1 MRLTSN
7 QLICGLCQQL
17 SDTESS
23 RERTTSRFLLLDL
36 CLCVSSQI
44 AHFFSLGIRIVA
56 RTWMVSIFFCT
67 FAPIIKM
74 FGTMKQRI
82 YKLLLI
88 YVVLVAI
95 FALQHPVFIACYHS
109 LFRGVG
115 LGGVCAATW
124 HGLRMDMAMAGYLA
138 IVPGLLAAASVWTA
152 GRAMRYAACIYSAVA
167 AAVVSLSFV
176 VDLCLYG
183 YWGFRLD
190 ATPVFYFFTSPA
202 DAVASVSGW
211 FVVMGLLAAA
221 AYGAGVYWVLQK
233 ILTADVPLLPT
244 LRSRIVATAVAIVLT
259 GVLFIPIRGG
269 FTTST
274 MNLSAA
280 YFSQNQRLNH
290 AAINPLFSF
299 MHSMAHQ
306 TDFASQYRFMDNAD
320 AERLMEALRD
330 KPVADADSVPR
341 LFTTNRPNVIFII
354 LESFS
359 SHLLPSLGGE
369 NVAPN
374 LDAMSREGVTCTN
387 FWGNSFRTDRGL
399 VSIISGYPAQ
409 PSTSIMKFAEK
420 VEHLPSIP
428 KAMKREGYDLKYYYG
443 GDANFTNML
452 AYLVSAG
459 FDKVVSDKDFPLK
472 DRTGKWGA
480 PDHLVFE
487 RMLADLKAD
496 PNPRRPIFRILQTSS
511 SHEPFEVP
519 FAKFDDKLLNAM
531 AFSDAQIGRLIDR
544 LRESP
549 VWNNLLVVLVADH
562 GYPYPYD
569 LAYNAP
575 LRHRIPMIWLGG
587 ALATASRT
595 VDTYASQ
602 IDICATLLAQ
612 MGLPHDE
619 FDYSKNIFGAT
630 PPHKFGY
637 YCFSDGFGV
646 IDADGETVYD
656 NTGETVLFQT
666 GPQSE
671 RLEWGKAMLQT
682 TYEDIGRR

>member
-1 MRLTSN
+1 
-7 QLICGLCQQL
+7 
-17 SDTESS
+17 
-23 RERTTSRFLLLDL
+23 
-36 CLCVSSQI
+36 
-44 AHFFSLGIRIVA
+44 
-56 RTWMVSIFFCT
+56 
-67 FAPIIKM
+67 
-74 FGTMKQRI
+74 MKQRI

-211 FVVMGLLAAA
+211 FVFMGLLAAA
-221 AYGAGVYWVLQK
+221 AYGVGVYWVLQK

-452 AYLVSAG
+452 AYLVSADACSAG
-459 FDKVVSDKDFPLK
+459 VRCVGDYDSRPSVCHADTSGSVPAAPLQSRESVVGDGAYCRGLSRRFLRLPVVSRSQFVRSCL
-472 DRTGKWGA
+472 
-480 PDHLVFE
+480 
-487 RMLADLKAD
+487 
-496 PNPRRPIFRILQTSS
+496 IFDIAVCQPQTQSF
-511 SHEPFEVP
+511 HFCV
-519 FAKFDDKLLNAM
+519 
-531 AFSDAQIGRLIDR
+531 
-544 LRESP
+544 
-549 VWNNLLVVLVADH
+549 
-562 GYPYPYD
+562 
-569 LAYNAP
+569 
-575 LRHRIPMIWLGG
+575 GG
-587 ALATASRT
+587 A
-595 VDTYASQ
+595 
-602 IDICATLLAQ
+602 
-612 MGLPHDE
+612 
-619 FDYSKNIFGAT
+619 
-630 PPHKFGY
+630 
-637 YCFSDGFGV
+637 
-646 IDADGETVYD
+646 
-656 NTGETVLFQT
+656 
-666 GPQSE
+666 
-671 RLEWGKAMLQT
+671 
-682 TYEDIGRR
+682 

>member
-1 MRLTSN
+1 
-7 QLICGLCQQL
+7 
-17 SDTESS
+17 
-23 RERTTSRFLLLDL
+23 
-36 CLCVSSQI
+36 
-44 AHFFSLGIRIVA
+44 
-56 RTWMVSIFFCT
+56 
-67 FAPIIKM
+67 M

-306 TDFASQYRFMDNAD
+306 TDFASQ
-320 AERLMEALRD
+320 
-330 KPVADADSVPR
+330 
-341 LFTTNRPNVIFII
+341 
-354 LESFS
+354 
-359 SHLLPSLGGE
+359 
-369 NVAPN
+369 
-374 LDAMSREGVTCTN
+374 
-387 FWGNSFRTDRGL
+387 
-399 VSIISGYPAQ
+399 
-409 PSTSIMKFAEK
+409 
-420 VEHLPSIP
+420 
-428 KAMKREGYDLKYYYG
+428 
-443 GDANFTNML
+443 
-452 AYLVSAG
+452 
-459 FDKVVSDKDFPLK
+459 
-472 DRTGKWGA
+472 
-480 PDHLVFE
+480 
-487 RMLADLKAD
+487 
-496 PNPRRPIFRILQTSS
+496 
-511 SHEPFEVP
+511 
-519 FAKFDDKLLNAM
+519 
-531 AFSDAQIGRLIDR
+531 
-544 LRESP
+544 
-549 VWNNLLVVLVADH
+549 
-562 GYPYPYD
+562 
-569 LAYNAP
+569 
-575 LRHRIPMIWLGG
+575 
-587 ALATASRT
+587 
-595 VDTYASQ
+595 
-602 IDICATLLAQ
+602 IDIAATLLYQ
-612 MGLPHDE
+612 LGIDHSE
-619 FDYSKNIFGAT
+619 FTFSKNMLNPAS
-630 PPHKFGY
+630 PHFGY
-637 YCFSDGFGV
+637 FTEPSFFGMV
-646 IDADGETVYD
+646 TDTNQLVYNLDGEKVMLD
-656 NTGETVLFQT
+656 EG
-666 GPQSE
+666 SE
-671 RLEWGKAMLQT
+671 KGRNLLPGKAFLQKL
-682 TYEDIGRR
+682 YDDLDKR

>member
-1 MRLTSN
+1 
-7 QLICGLCQQL
+7 
-17 SDTESS
+17 
-23 RERTTSRFLLLDL
+23 
-36 CLCVSSQI
+36 
-44 AHFFSLGIRIVA
+44 
-56 RTWMVSIFFCT
+56 MVSTFFCT

-167 AAVVSLSFV
+167 TAVVSLSFV

-306 TDFASQYRFMDNAD
+306 TDFASQYRFMDNAE

-330 KPVADADSVPR
+330 KPVTDADSVPR

-519 FAKFDDKLLNAM
+519 FHKFDDKVKNAF
-531 AFSDAQIGRLIDR
+531 AYTDDCLGKFVDE
-544 LRESP
+544 LRKLP
-549 VWNNLLVVLVADH
+549 MWKNTVVLLVPDH
-562 GYPYPYD
+562 QGAYPHHLDDP
-569 LAYNAP
+569 LA
-575 LRHRIPMIWLGG
+575 RHRIPLVLVGG
-587 ALATASRT
+587 AVAAPMKID
-595 VDTYASQ
+595 VPASQ
-602 IDICATLLAQ
+602 IDIAATLLYQ
-612 MGLPHDE
+612 LGIDHSE
-619 FDYSKNIFGAT
+619 FIFSKNMLNPAS
-630 PPHKFGY
+630 PHFGY
-637 YCFSDGFGV
+637 FTEPSFFGMV
-646 IDADGETVYD
+646 TDTNQLVYNLDGEKVMLD
-656 NTGETVLFQT
+656 EG
-666 GPQSE
+666 SE
-671 RLEWGKAMLQT
+671 KGRNLLPGKAFLQKL
-682 TYEDIGRR
+682 YDDLDKR

>member
-1 MRLTSN
+1 
-7 QLICGLCQQL
+7 
-17 SDTESS
+17 
-23 RERTTSRFLLLDL
+23 
-36 CLCVSSQI
+36 
-44 AHFFSLGIRIVA
+44 
-56 RTWMVSIFFCT
+56 
-67 FAPIIKM
+67 
-74 FGTMKQRI
+74 MKQRI

-138 IVPGLLAAASVWTA
+138 VVPGLLAAASVWTA

-244 LRSRIVATAVAIVLT
+244 LRSRIVATVVAIVLT

-306 TDFASQYRFMDNAD
+306 TDFASQYRFMDNAE

-330 KPVADADSVPR
+330 KPVTDADSVPR

-374 LDAMSREGVTCTN
+374 LDAMSRG
-387 FWGNSFRTDRGL
+387 GR
-399 VSIISGYPAQ
+399 
-409 PSTSIMKFAEK
+409 
-420 VEHLPSIP
+420 
-428 KAMKREGYDLKYYYG
+428 DL
-443 GDANFTNML
+443 
-452 AYLVSAG
+452 
-459 FDKVVSDKDFPLK
+459 
-472 DRTGKWGA
+472 
-480 PDHLVFE
+480 H
-487 RMLADLKAD
+487 
-496 PNPRRPIFRILQTSS
+496 
-511 SHEPFEVP
+511 
-519 FAKFDDKLLNAM
+519 
-531 AFSDAQIGRLIDR
+531 
-544 LRESP
+544 
-549 VWNNLLVVLVADH
+549 
-562 GYPYPYD
+562 
-569 LAYNAP
+569 
-575 LRHRIPMIWLGG
+575 
-587 ALATASRT
+587 
-595 VDTYASQ
+595 
-602 IDICATLLAQ
+602 
-612 MGLPHDE
+612 
-619 FDYSKNIFGAT
+619 
-630 PPHKFGY
+630 
-637 YCFSDGFGV
+637 
-646 IDADGETVYD
+646 
-656 NTGETVLFQT
+656 
-666 GPQSE
+666 
-671 RLEWGKAMLQT
+671 
-682 TYEDIGRR
+682 